1 MASRHLTARAPRLRN
16 RRHRPALRC
25 RRFRLAEIDG
35 GTIARLLSP
44 IHIPFHRIQN
54 VPVVAR
60 LDLVLRHFPVRCAP
74 DHRAGLTLTA
84 GDYYRN
90 FCHFSPTRL
99 ITGWAHID
107 AAIALAGRN
116 ADHFARSEVGM
127 KALITAALLMVA
139 SVANA
144 QAQQQ
149 PAAPAAPAAPGPAPA
164 ARDLGLRVEI
174 EPAALA
180 LIKAMSERLAAAKTM
195 SFTALATYESLAR
208 TGEPLAYT
216 TLSRV
221 TLQRPD
227 KLRVLTLGDGPA
239 TEFYYDGKTAKAYEP
254 AVNLVAV
261 ADAPPTID
269 AMLLAAYQHAAIYF
283 PFTDVIVADPL
294 QDLMKGLQIAF
305 ASASRV
311 VGVATDVVAPR
322 QPVGPHPDSIGSD
335 DKLLR
340 MMRATHGRSGASG
353 TLSPDWKLDATI
365 PADAH
370 RALTAAKQ
378 IEFKRPTR
386 KPLAGK

>member
-1 MASRHLTARAPRLRN
+1 
-16 RRHRPALRC
+16 
-25 RRFRLAEIDG
+25 
-35 GTIARLLSP
+35 
-44 IHIPFHRIQN
+44 
-54 VPVVAR
+54 
-60 LDLVLRHFPVRCAP
+60 
-74 DHRAGLTLTA
+74 
-84 GDYYRN
+84 
-90 FCHFSPTRL
+90 
-99 ITGWAHID
+99 
-107 AAIALAGRN
+107 
-116 ADHFARSEVGM
+116 M
-127 KALITAALLMVA
+127 KAMITAALLMVA
-139 SVANA
+139 SVASA

-149 PAAPAAPAAPGPAPA
+149 PAAPAAPGPAPA

-283 PFTDVIVADPL
+283 PFTDVIVVDPL

-305 ASASRV
+305 VVGKSRV
-311 VGVATDVVAPR
+311 VGGVATDVVALAN
-322 QPVGPHPDSIGSD
+322 QSAHIQIWIGSD
-335 DKLLR
+335 DKLPR
-340 MMRATHGRSGASG
+340 MMRATFMGDPARFRHAVEFS
-353 TLSPDWKLDATI
+353 DWKLDATI
-365 PADAH
+365 PADAFSSA
-370 RALTAAKQ
+370 ALTAAKQ
-378 IEFKRPTR
+378 IEFKRPDAQAA
-386 KPLAGK
+386 KAGK